1 MSQNKPLY
9 MILAVAA
16 IAIIGF
22 LVVSQQDKGPADQKD
37 VKLGIVFGFTG
48 PIESL
53 TPPMAAAAELAM
65 SEVTESG
72 AFLGGTA
79 VTSVRADS
87 TCVDNAAATAAVE
100 RLITSDGISAIVGAD
115 CSGVTIATLQ
125 NVAMPKGVVM
135 ISPSATSPALSTMED
150 NGLFYRT
157 APSDAR
163 EGQVVAEMLMEKGY
177 KSVALTYT
185 NNDYGKGLADAVQ
198 NNFESMGGKV
208 TVVAAHE
215 DDKGDYSAEVA
226 ALAQGGSEHLV
237 IVGYL
242 DRGGKG
248 IMQASLDSGAFENFI
263 MSDGMIGPAL
273 PAAIGPDLD
282 GSWGLLPG
290 GASEGFTIFEKMAGD
305 AGMEATPYTA
315 ESYDAA
321 ALIILAMQ
329 AAGSSDS
336 QTFKSKVMDVAN
348 APGTKIHPG
357 ELGKALK
364 ILADGGQVDYVGARE
379 IELVGAGENGGA
391 YLEQDVKG
399 GKFVTVKAH

>member
-135 ISPSATSPALSTMED
+135 ISPSATSPVLPTP
-150 NGLFYRT
+150 T
-157 APSDAR
+157 KPTPCAR
-163 EGQVVAEMLMEKGY
+163 AEMLPSKNGR
-177 KSVALTYT
+177 LIR
-185 NNDYGKGLADAVQ
+185 
-198 NNFESMGGKV
+198 
-208 TVVAAHE
+208 AA
-215 DDKGDYSAEVA
+215 
-226 ALAQGGSEHLV
+226 
-237 IVGYL
+237 
-242 DRGGKG
+242 
-248 IMQASLDSGAFENFI
+248 
-263 MSDGMIGPAL
+263 
-273 PAAIGPDLD
+273 
-282 GSWGLLPG
+282 
-290 GASEGFTIFEKMAGD
+290 
-305 AGMEATPYTA
+305 
-315 ESYDAA
+315 
-321 ALIILAMQ
+321 
-329 AAGSSDS
+329 
-336 QTFKSKVMDVAN
+336 
-348 APGTKIHPG
+348 
-357 ELGKALK
+357 
-364 ILADGGQVDYVGARE
+364 
-379 IELVGAGENGGA
+379 
-391 YLEQDVKG
+391 
-399 GKFVTVKAH
+399 